1 MEPGLQQTG
10 SCGALS
16 PAPAMQMP
24 PDSVASA
31 WRSTR
36 SWRTTSHRY
45 FYLSTVALVCL
56 VVAMAII
63 LVLVVQ
69 KKVSKLVF
77 ASLSLFIICAPLG
90 ERIEKLGAKNLKMQI
105 NKTMHIYRRRKR
117 ERGERNRNELPT
129 LICNFLE
136 ECNWT

>member
-16 PAPAMQMP
+16 PAPDMQMP
-24 PDSVASA
+24 LDSVASA

-36 SWRTTSHRY
+36 SWRTTSHSY

-69 KKVSKLVF
+69 QKVSKLVF
-77 ASLSLFIICAPLG
+77 ASLSLIIICASLG
-90 ERIEKLGAKNLKMQI
+90 ERIEKLGAKKIKNE
-105 NKTMHIYRRRKR
+105 NKKLCIYTDVVTEK
-117 ERGERNRNELPT
+117 GERETGMSALH
-129 LICNFLE
+129 
-136 ECNWT
+136 